1 MRVNP
6 SGLCGL
12 LPLHLMNTSIRHL
25 SGIILMLAAVAAP
38 TEAQVYTAADSSMCV
53 SASSGGT
60 NGIVGRLQSPES
72 GVMVIAPEEL
82 LLRASRQAEPD
93 SADFETD
100 DAVDE
105 EEQARAVRTKSGK
118 TVGYRVQIYADN
130 NVRSAKAE
138 ARQRERAL
146 GQAFPAYDTYVTYA
160 SPYWRLRVGDFRS
173 QYDAEKAAAEIRKA
187 FPRYAREVRV
197 VRDRI
202 NSPH

>member
-1 MRVNP
+1 
-6 SGLCGL
+6 
-12 LPLHLMNTSIRHL
+12 MNISIRRL
-25 SGIILMLAAVAAP
+25 TGFVLMLVAMAVQA
-38 TEAQVYTAADSSMCV
+38 EAQVYTAADDSIGV
-53 SASSGGT
+53 PAANGGA

-72 GVMVIAPEEL
+72 GVGVIAPEEL
-82 LLRASRQAEPD
+82 LSRAFRQLEPD
-93 SADFETD
+93 SADVDTE

-105 EEQARAVRTKSGK
+105 ENQERVVRTKSGK
-118 TVGYRVQIYADN
+118 TVGYRVQVYADN

-202 NSPH
+202 NSH